1 MTKTKLFALAIVTW
15 LMGTFTAYA
24 QPKVYLTREISPQSL
39 VRIYKALGVQATG
52 RVAVKISTGEGTNP
66 NYLKP
71 TLIKDLVHEVN
82 GTIVECCTAYG
93 GDRMNVND
101 HWNVVHQ
108 HGFDSLFAVDIMDE
122 YDEIRIPVKDRTHL
136 KYDIVGG
143 HLANYDFMVCLN
155 HFKGHPS
162 GGYGGALKNL
172 SIGCASTN
180 GKAYIHS
187 AGKMSKLDRSKLWT
201 REYTGDQDGFL
212 ESMAAAAQAVV
223 DYFQSEQGII
233 YISVMNNMTIDC
245 DCVAHPAPVKLKDY
259 GILAST
265 DPVALDQACVDIIND
280 QKVTAENDPT
290 DLINRI
296 NKKHGTHT
304 IDWAEKIGL
313 GTKQYKLVEL
323 K

>member
-1 MTKTKLFALAIVTW
+1 MKKLFLSLALVLAAI
-15 LMGTFTAYA
+15 TASA
-24 QPKVYLTREISPQSL
+24 QAKVYLIKEISPESL
-39 VRIYKALGVQATG
+39 VRIYKALGVKASG

-71 TLIKDLVHEVN
+71 TLIRNLVNEVG
-82 GTIVECCTAYG
+82 GTIVECGTAYG
-93 GDRMNVND
+93 GDRANPAD
-101 HWNVVHQ
+101 HWNVIHQ

-136 KYDIVGG
+136 NYDIVGG

-155 HFKGHPS
+155 HFKGHPM

-172 SIGCASTN
+172 SIGCASKN

-187 AGKMSKLDRSKLWT
+187 AGKMAKLEISKLWT
-201 REYTGDQDGFL
+201 PQYTGDQDGFL

-223 DYFQSEQGII
+223 NYFQKERGII
-233 YISVMNNMTIDC
+233 YISVMNNMTVDC
-245 DCVAHPAPVKLKDY
+245 DCVAHPKPVKLKDY

-265 DPVALDQACVDIIND
+265 DPVALDQACVDIVN
-280 QKVTAENDPT
+280 QHKVTAESDPT

-313 GTKQYKLVEL
+313 GTKQYKIIEI